1 MESVII
7 SQLYYPS
14 SLAPGADVDWNV
26 VDWSRSRYCCC
37 LPKVFQG
44 TQQPSHSI
52 PLACTAITFVTFSE
66 VSEVVKLSAP
76 PRTAASNL
84 PSILLS
90 WHLASLGLAG
100 PGDLDVKH
108 EVVRARSAVA
118 PICAKST
125 IPKSYPLKVLSDISR
140 FSSSPRSD
148 VKGGDICSESFWL
161 VVPGR

>member
-1 MESVII
+1 M
-7 SQLYYPS
+7 
-14 SLAPGADVDWNV
+14 
-26 VDWSRSRYCCC
+26 
-37 LPKVFQG
+37 
-44 TQQPSHSI
+44 
-52 PLACTAITFVTFSE
+52 
-66 VSEVVKLSAP
+66 KLSAP
-76 PRTAASNL
+76 PRTAAS
-84 PSILLS
+84 SLS
-90 WHLASLGLAG
+90 GNFASLGLAG

>member
-14 SLAPGADVDWNV
+14 SLATGADVDWNV

-100 PGDLDVKH
+100 PGDLDVRH
-108 EVVRARSAVA
+108 EVIIRARPTEGPAWWRGSPTRSPWSPATG
-118 PICAKST
+118 PGI
-125 IPKSYPLKVLSDISR
+125 LLSPSGWSGLGI
-140 FSSSPRSD
+140 
-148 VKGGDICSESFWL
+148 L
-161 VVPGR
+161 